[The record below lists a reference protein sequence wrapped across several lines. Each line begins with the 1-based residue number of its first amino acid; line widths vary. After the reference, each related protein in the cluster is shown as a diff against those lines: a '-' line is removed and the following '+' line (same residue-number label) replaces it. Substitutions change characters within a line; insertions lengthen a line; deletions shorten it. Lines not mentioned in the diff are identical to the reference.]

1 MKITRNHLTIGF
13 LAIVAVLAVFALAG
27 HPILPVDA
35 LAGLGMLPIAMSG
48 EVDMK
53 EIKALVEDQGASLEK
68 WKKSVEADILAIA
81 TKNGRPSAGGLV
93 SPLKDEHTK
102 AFMGFLRSGREA
114 DLEQKVMRTDSG
126 PDGGYLVPEQLDTE
140 LSKYLRQRSPMR
152 QLARVVQVESGE
164 FKMPASTLGTGWA
177 WVGETAARPA
187 TAAPGLKMI
196 TIPTNEVYAMPSI
209 SQSLLDDNQFD
220 LENWLLVEL
229 GDAFG
234 DAEADAFINGDGVNR
249 PRGLFTFDVVTTA
262 DATRAHD
269 KFQYVPTGAAGDFAA
284 SNPGDALISLVY
296 KVKPQYRANASW
308 LISSEVLEMVRKMK
322 DGTGSFYLWQPSTQ
336 AGQPS
341 TLLGYPVY
349 EDENLPAIADGSLSA
364 AFGDFSRGYTIIDR
378 STSMLRDPF
387 TSKPFVNFYSTKR
400 LGGGGGRDT
409 RAVKF
414 LKFATT

>member
-1 MKITRNHLTIGF
+1 MTNFVELKDTIDELHAATVAWKGAEGRKIQ
-13 LAIVAVLAVFALAG
+13 ALE
-27 HPILPVDA
+27 DA
-35 LAGLGMLPIAMSG
+35 LLEMQ
-48 EVDMK
+48 K
-53 EIKALVEDQGASLEK
+53 KA
-68 WKKSVEADILAIA
+68 
-81 TKNGRPSAGGLV
+81 NRPSFSGPS

-102 AFMGFLRSGREA
+102 SFLGYMRSGREA
-114 DLEQKVMRTDSG
+114 DLEQKVMRTESG
-126 PDGGYLVPEQLDTE
+126 PEGGYLVPEQLDTE

-152 QLARVVQVESGE
+152 QLARVVPVGSAE
-164 FKMPASTLGTGWA
+164 FKQPHSTLGTGA
-177 WVGETAARPA
+177 SWVGETAARPA

-196 TIPTNEVYAMPSI
+196 TIATNEMYAMPAI
-209 SQSLLDDNQFD
+209 TQQLLDDNAFD
-220 LENWLLVEL
+220 LENWLITEL

-234 DAEADAFINGDGVNR
+234 DAEADAFVNGNGVTQ
-249 PRGLFTFDVVTTA
+249 PRGLFTYDVVTTA

-341 TLLGYPVY
+341 TLLGFPVF

-364 AFGDFSRGYTIIDR
+364 AFGDFSRAYTITDR
-378 STSMLRDPF
+378 NTAMLRDPF
-387 TSKPFVNFYSTKR
+387 TNKPFVNFYSTKR

>member
-35 LAGLGMLPIAMSG
+35 LAGLGMLPLAMSG
-48 EVDMK
+48 EIDMK
-53 EIKALVEDQGASLEK
+53 EIKTLLEVQGAALEK
-68 WKKSVEADILAIA
+68 FKKSVESDILAIA
-81 TKNGRPSAGGLV
+81 TKNGRPSAGGLI

-126 PDGGYLVPEQLDTE
+126 PEGGYLVPEQLDTE

-152 QLARVVQVESGE
+152 QLARVVPVGSAE
-164 FKMPASTLGTGWA
+164 FKQPHSTLGTGA
-177 WVGETAARPA
+177 SWVGETAARPA

-209 SQSLLDDNQFD
+209 TQQLLDDNAFD
-220 LENWLLVEL
+220 LENWLITEL

-234 DAEADAFINGDGVNR
+234 DAEANAFINGNGVTQ
-249 PRGLFTFDVVTTA
+249 PRGLFTYDVVTTA
-262 DATRAHD
+262 DATREHD
-269 KFQYVPTGAAGDFAA
+269 KFQYVPTGASGDFAA

-296 KVKPQYRANASW
+296 AVKPQYRANASW
-308 LISSEVLEMVRKMK
+308 LISSEVLEKVRKMK
-322 DGTGSFYLWQPSTQ
+322 DGTGAFYLWQPSTQ

-341 TLLGYPVY
+341 TLLGFPVF
-349 EDENLPAIADGSLSA
+349 EDENLPAIASGSLSA
-364 AFGDFSRGYTIIDR
+364 AFGDFSRSYTITDR
-378 STSMLRDPF
+378 NTAMLRDPY

-414 LKFATT
+414 LKFAST